1 VKSLPPS
8 LVKFSCILS
17 WLGLSACSPPRPP
30 LPVSGGAGVRD
41 ELAGQVRSRGKLSVL
56 FVGNSYSFGVPRA
69 FSKLAAERGRPVRTG
84 HSTYGSWTLAKH
96 AEHAATLEKIR
107 SGWDIVVIQE
117 QSRIPSLP
125 PGKRDEA
132 MFPPMRAL
140 VQEARR
146 QGAVPLLYQT
156 WGRRD
161 GDEFVEGD
169 DFHAMTARLR
179 TGYQAA
185 AKASGG
191 VAVAPVGDAWEREFH
206 AGRGAAL
213 FQDDGSHP
221 SAAGDQ
227 LTARVF
233 YEVLFGK

>member
-1 VKSLPPS
+1 MKSFYPII
-8 LVKFSCILS
+8 VKFSCILG
-17 WLGLSACSPPRPP
+17 WLGLGACSAQRPP

-41 ELAGQVRSRGKLSVL
+41 ELAERVQSRRKLSVL
-56 FVGNSYSFGVPRA
+56 FVGNSYSFGVPKA

-84 HSTYGSWTLAKH
+84 HSTYGSWTLARH
-96 AEHAATLEKIR
+96 ADHAATLEKIR
-107 SGWDIVVIQE
+107 NGWDIVVIQE

-125 PGKRDEA
+125 PAKRDAA
-132 MFPPMRAL
+132 MFPPVRTL
-140 VQEARR
+140 VTEARQ

-161 GDEFVEGD
+161 GDEFVAGD

-179 TGYQAA
+179 NGYQAA
-185 AKASGG
+185 AQASGG
-191 VAVAPVGDAWEREFH
+191 VAVAPVGDAWEKEFH

-213 FQDDGSHP
+213 FHDDGSHP

-233 YEVLFGK
+233 CEVLFGK